1 MFNKKK
7 LFKFFIYLVASFF
20 IFITIS
26 AINIYFPEH
35 IRKFD
40 NSIRDYMFLVRGVK
54 KDSGNVIIIDLDEK
68 SINELGQWPWSR
80 NKVGRILQNL
90 TDAGIGVIGMDIVFA
105 EKDQSSPSKV
115 LKEFNIT
122 AKNIPDYD
130 KYFDEVVASTP
141 TILGYQ
147 FELEDKKFIKKE
159 DIDVPVI
166 VIEKNRP
173 KGEDYLINA
182 KGTILNHPDLQDS
195 GYSSGFFNNL
205 PDDSGIV
212 RSVPMVIRYDDQL
225 YPSLALEIIR
235 VSMGIN
241 KIIVNYNEYG
251 AQSVQIG
258 DFVIPTNRHAQF
270 IVNFRGPGKSFKYFS
285 ALDIYNNNFDPKDIE
300 GKVALIGTT
309 AAGLNDLRAT
319 PFESVYPGVE
329 VHANIID
336 NILTKNFL
344 SMPQWIH
351 GANIV
356 ILLVISILAVF
367 LVTYTPFWFNPV
379 VLIGMTLV
387 LLYLDYYALFH
398 MGLVFDIFLPIITV
412 ITSVLVATFMDYIRE
427 VRNEKIIKNKFA
439 SKVSRDVMEKLLEDH
454 DNKQFQAM
462 QREVTVFFSDLRG
475 FTNISEAMPDA
486 KTLIDFMNDY
496 MNPMTEVIMKHYGT
510 IDKYIGDAIMAYW
523 NAPSEVKDHAKYA
536 VNASLTQLHL
546 LRKLNSD
553 LAKNKKYQDV
563 IDMAA
568 SKNIDIVDIGIGLNT
583 GIAIVGEMG
592 SSSRSDYTV
601 IGDAVNL
608 GSRLESLCKY
618 YGSRLNISNFTKEQL
633 PDEYIFRFLDLV
645 TVKGKTQPIEI
656 WQIHD
661 YKENNNTPTLYKC
674 SKEQITKELELYHKG
689 IELYKDA
696 NFKDALDIFVE
707 INSWEDKTNIKIY
720 DIYIQRCEH
729 YIENPPSNFNGVYQH
744 TTKG

>member
-398 MGLVFDIFLPIITV
+398 MGLVFDIFLPVITV